1 MLMVQEINRTNLTS
15 PFKCDHKVQVN
26 RNQIKAQESSDDNV
40 KEHNL
45 IILHCMMKRLMWT
58 DSTLQNPM
66 PNEELHMTVKT
77 HYNTNALYRSKMFLE
92 PLQCIWV
99 AIIVHNNINSRT
111 HQSACEFPTV
121 SASALSS
128 PTAFM
133 IGCELL

>member
-1 MLMVQEINRTNLTS
+1 MRGKT
-15 PFKCDHKVQVN
+15 
-26 RNQIKAQESSDDNV
+26 AQ
-40 KEHNL
+40 
-45 IILHCMMKRLMWT
+45 
-58 DSTLQNPM
+58 QNPM
-66 PNEELHMTVKT
+66 PNEELHLTVKT
-77 HYNTNALYRSKMFLE
+77 HYNTNALHRSKMFLE

-111 HQSACEFPTV
+111 HQSACEFHTV